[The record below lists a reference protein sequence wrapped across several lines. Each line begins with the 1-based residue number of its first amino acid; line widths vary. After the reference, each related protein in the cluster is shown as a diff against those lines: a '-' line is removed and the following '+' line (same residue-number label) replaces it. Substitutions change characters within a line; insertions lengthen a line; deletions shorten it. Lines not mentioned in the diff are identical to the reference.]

1 MNYVIFIIF
10 VLIREI
16 TPIEVHIRSRL
27 IGIYPLEALT
37 VQAAVLVAV
46 GSKRMHFSLMIML
59 TTKA

>member
-16 TPIEVHIRSRL
+16 MPIEVHIRL
-27 IGIYPLEALT
+27 TGIYPLEALT
-37 VQAAVLVAV
+37 VQTAVLVAV

>member
-10 VLIREI
+10 VLTGEI
-16 TPIEVHIRSRL
+16 MLIEVHIRL
-27 IGIYPLEALT
+27 TGIYPLEALT